1 MDIGVLMIERHYSH
15 LQEIQA
21 IEELPEVNTRK
32 LIDISIARRLIT
44 ILVRKGLNEHYG
56 WLRVLWFDGDTSIT
70 LSNADNL
77 ELSRPRN

>member
-56 WLRVLWFDGDTSIT
+56 
-70 LSNADNL
+70 
-77 ELSRPRN
+77 